1 LSDTDVLEHQ
11 EKQRTEAKRAS
22 FELLKN
28 KKRQQQEFTLKV
40 NGDEFTFL
48 FEAVS
53 AKVWDDLVTR
63 HKPTMEQKAEQMSY
77 NPETFAPALMSR
89 VCIDPVMNESE
100 WREIWTSDEYS
111 KGELSELFWSAF
123 GLCNRGLDVNPI
135 GTVSG

>member
-1 LSDTDVLEHQ
+1 MSDTEVLEQQ
-11 EKQRTEAKRAS
+11 EAQRTAAKRAS

-28 KKRQQQEFTLKV
+28 KKRQQQEFSFKLG
-40 NGDEFTFL
+40 NEEFTFL
-48 FEAVS
+48 FESTS

-63 HKPTMEQKAEQMSY
+63 HKPTTEQKAEGMAY
-77 NPETFAPALMSR
+77 NPETFGPALLSR

-111 KGELSELFWSAF
+111 KGELSELFWTAV
-123 GLCNRGLDVNPI
+123 GICNKGLDVNPI